1 VTEVEL
7 LEALLELAR
16 DTGLPVRL
24 VGRAGE
30 EGSAASAPCRVRGRW
45 WVVLSRSDP
54 PGLQIDALAR
64 ALRQH
69 AGEQLESRWLP
80 PAVRH
85 RLEGA

>member
-1 VTEVEL
+1 
-7 LEALLELAR
+7 
-16 DTGLPVRL
+16 
-24 VGRAGE
+24 
-30 EGSAASAPCRVRGRW
+30 VRGRW